1 VSGPRPAV
9 EERSAWLRYG
19 GAGVLTALVVVA
31 RLELDPRWGRQHN
44 RHLVFLPTVLL
55 VAWLSGFG
63 PGLLSTVLSTV
74 ALAYFWADPGHGFHA
89 TADLVLFFVVSVMIC
104 ALVRSLQVASARA
117 DAALRSREKVLA
129 VVVHDL
135 RNPLTAVQMT
145 SEALQRKATDPES
158 LRRFKVIDRAVA
170 RMEDLIRDLFDSAR
184 LEHGDLQMV
193 MQPEEVQTLVQE
205 VVELHAPLAREHR
218 LNLEAAEAGAPQ
230 AGARITCDRHRM
242 LQVLGNLVGNALQFT
257 PEGGRITLRTEV
269 QERVVSFTVEDTGA
283 GIKPENLPH
292 VFEQYWKADSKG
304 TGLGLYL
311 ASSIVRAHGG
321 ELGVRSEQGRGTSFF
336 FAIPRAPA

>member
-1 VSGPRPAV
+1 MSRPRPAV
-9 EERSAWLRYG
+9 EERSAWLRYA
-19 GAGVLTALVVVA
+19 GAGLLTALVVLA

-55 VAWLSGFG
+55 AAWLGGFG
-63 PGLLSTVLSTV
+63 PGLLSSVLSTV

-89 TADLVLFFVVSVMIC
+89 TADLVLFVAVSVMIC
-104 ALVRSLQVASARA
+104 ALVKSLQVAGVRA

-145 SEALQRKATDPES
+145 SEALQRKTTDPES
-158 LRRFKVIDRAVA
+158 LRRFKVIDRAVG
-170 RMEDLIRDLFDSAR
+170 RMEDSIRDLFDSAR

-193 MQPEEVQTLVQE
+193 MQPEEIRSMVEE
-205 VVELHAPLAREHR
+205 VVELHTPLAREHG
-218 LNLEAAEAGAPQ
+218 LSLESLETDAPQ
-230 AGARITCDRHRM
+230 AGARVICDRHRV

-257 PEGGRITLRTEV
+257 PDGGHITLRTEV
-269 QERVVSFTVEDTGA
+269 LERVVRITVEDTGP
-283 GIKPENLPH
+283 GIKPEHLPH

-321 ELGVRSEQGRGTSFF
+321 EIGVRSEAGRGATFF
-336 FAIPRAPA
+336 FTIPRAPA

>member
-1 VSGPRPAV
+1 MSGPRPAV
-9 EERSAWLRYG
+9 EERSAWLRY
-19 GAGVLTALVVVA
+19 AWAVVLTVLVVVA
-31 RLELDPRWGRQHN
+31 RLALDPRWGRQHN

-55 VAWLSGFG
+55 VAWLGGFG
-63 PGLLSTVLSTV
+63 PGLLSTVLSTI
-74 ALAYFWADPGHGFHA
+74 ALAYFWADPAHGFHA
-89 TADLVLFFVVSVMIC
+89 NADLVLFFAVGILIC
-104 ALVRSLQVASARA
+104 ALVRSLLVARAHA

-145 SEALQRKATDPES
+145 SEALARHVTDPES

-170 RMEDLIRDLFDSAR
+170 RMEALIRDLFDSAR
-184 LEHGDLQMV
+184 LEHGDLQMA
-193 MQPEEVQTLVQE
+193 MQPEEVRSLVEE
-205 VVELHAPLAREHR
+205 VIDLHAPLAREHGVS
-218 LNLEAAEAGAPQ
+218 LEALPDASQ
-230 AGARITCDRHRM
+230 VGARVICDRHRV

-269 QERVVSFTVEDTGA
+269 QGRVVSFTVEDTGP
-283 GIKPENLPH
+283 GIKPEHLPH

-321 ELGVRSEQGRGTSFF
+321 ELRVRSEEGRGSSFF
-336 FAIPRAPA
+336 FTIPRVQ